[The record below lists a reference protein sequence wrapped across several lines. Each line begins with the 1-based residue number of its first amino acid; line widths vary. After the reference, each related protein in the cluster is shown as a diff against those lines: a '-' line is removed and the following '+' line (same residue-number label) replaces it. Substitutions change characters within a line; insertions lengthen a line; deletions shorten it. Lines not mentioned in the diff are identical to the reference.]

1 MSEDDQLF
9 CPLCAAQTIER
20 YFKDRRRGYYQCG
33 RCQLVFV
40 PSYQYLSA
48 AEEKAHYDL
57 HENDPG
63 DLRYRQ
69 FLGRLCEPLLERL
82 QSSANG
88 LDFGAGP
95 GPTLS
100 LMFEE
105 AGHNMAIYDLY
116 YAPDDTVLSG
126 AYDFVTATE
135 VVEHLAHPGE
145 VLNRLWSLVK
155 PGGWLGLMTKL
166 VSNRDAFARWHYK
179 NDPTHICFF
188 SQAAF
193 DYVGQQWGAPP
204 VYLHSDVILYRKP
217 LSSQ

>member
-1 MSEDDQLF
+1 MSEDVELL
-9 CPLCAAQTIER
+9 CPLCTAQSIER
-20 YFKDRRRGYYQCG
+20 YFRDRRRDFHQCA

-40 PSYQYLSA
+40 LPNQHLTA

-57 HENDPG
+57 HENDPA

-69 FLGRLCEPLLERL
+69 FLGRLCDPLLERL
-82 QSSANG
+82 KPAAIG

-100 LMFEE
+100 VMFEE

-135 VVEHLAHPGE
+135 VVEHLAHPGD
-145 VLNRLWSLVK
+145 VMNRLWSLIK

-179 NDPTHICFF
+179 NDLTHICFF
-188 SQAAF
+188 SRETF
-193 DYVGQQWGAPP
+193 DYLGRQWGASP
-204 VYLHSDVILYRKP
+204 VYLHSDVIFYRKP
-217 LSSQ
+217 LSSS

>member
-1 MSEDDQLF
+1 MSEDDQLL

-20 YFKDRRRGYYQCG
+20 YFRDRRRDYRQCG

-40 PSYQYLSA
+40 PSHQHLSA

-82 QSSANG
+82 QLSASG

-217 LSSQ
+217 LSSH